1 LGYWRKRRLSG
12 GRGGLPENQQK
23 TKPAAVLRR
32 ICPAQRR
39 ISASRDLE
47 RPFTDDHLAP
57 IRPECRSFRLQ
68 SQSGR
73 SGKLNFLVGLDSR
86 DRLVVQL
93 RPRCDALPA
102 AWCSPVSQKRVHRP
116 TPSAVPSVTT
126 AIPWRV
132 RASWKTNPMIAISC
146 AGCRHCTRRTR
157 PNSPAYWGFFN
168 RRFWGI
174 DRR

>member
-1 LGYWRKRRLSG
+1 M
-12 GRGGLPENQQK
+12 RGSIVLLACD
-23 TKPAAVLRR
+23 PAG
-32 ICPAQRR
+32 IPI
-39 ISASRDLE
+39 ISASV
-47 RPFTDDHLAP
+47 T
-57 IRPECRSFRLQ
+57 I
-68 SQSGR
+68 GR

-86 DRLVVQL
+86 NRLVVQL

-157 PNSPAYWGFFN
+157 QIH
-168 RRFWGI
+168 RRTSTGDFGELTGADI
-174 DRR
+174 QGQAVPFGLHHY